1 MATLR
6 DIRRRIKGVQSTQQI
21 TKAMKMVAAA
31 RLRRAQENI
40 INARPY
46 SKKIAEMLKPLIS
59 EEDLISNQYFT
70 QREIK
75 TVLVLIVTADRGLCG
90 AFNSNLLKE
99 ATKLIDVELKDE
111 GKNAVLYCAGKKGY
125 DHFRKRGYSIYGHLT
140 GVFSGLKVDSALKIA
155 RSIVPGY
162 INGDFDKVIVIY
174 NEFKSVIQQKI
185 VREQYLPVP
194 LFESEKELSK
204 YATYIYEP
212 GKIEIL
218 NHLLPKHLDSQ
229 MWRILLES
237 NASELGARM
246 TAMENAT
253 TNAQDLIQSL
263 KLNYNKARQAA
274 ITKELLEV
282 VSGANA
288 LKSE

>member
-31 RLRRAQENI
+31 RLRKAQENI

-46 SKKIAEMLKPLIS
+46 ARKISGMLKPLLS
-59 EEDLISNQYFT
+59 EEDLISNQYFA

-75 TVLVLIVTADRGLCG
+75 NVLVLIITADRGLCG

-99 ATKLIDVELKDE
+99 ATRLIDGELKDE
-111 GKNAVLYCAGKKGY
+111 GKNALLYCAGKKGY
-125 DHFRKRGYSIYGHLT
+125 DHFRKRGYKIYGNLT
-140 GVFSGLKVDSALKIA
+140 GLFSGLKIDSALKVA
-155 RSIVPGY
+155 RTIVNGY
-162 INGDFDKVIVIY
+162 LNEDFDKVIVVY

-185 VREQYLPVP
+185 VREQYLPIPV
-194 LFESEKELSK
+194 FDSVDEVTK

-212 GKIEIL
+212 DKIEIM
-218 NHLLPKHLDSQ
+218 NYLLPKHLNAQ
-229 MWRILLES
+229 LWRILLES

-253 TNAQDLIQSL
+253 TNAQDLIQNL
-263 KLNYNKARQAA
+263 KINYNKARQAA